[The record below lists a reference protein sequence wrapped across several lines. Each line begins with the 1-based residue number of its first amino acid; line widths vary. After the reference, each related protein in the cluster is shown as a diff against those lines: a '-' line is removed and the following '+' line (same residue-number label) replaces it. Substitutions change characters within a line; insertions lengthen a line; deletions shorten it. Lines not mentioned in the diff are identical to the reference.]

1 MLIAVVN
8 AKGGVGKSTIAVHLA
23 VWLHEQGRRVLLV
36 DADVQGSSSIW
47 LGEAAPE
54 IPITRLQTADD
65 ILDQLPKLSPTV
77 DDVVIDGPGGLSEVS
92 RSILFVADY
101 ALVPC
106 GPSIVDLRAASD
118 AIRVLRQAQAIRK
131 GPPEA
136 VFVPN
141 KLQPRHRL
149 SQEFLETAQTLEIRA
164 SRGLRFL
171 KGYADA
177 AGQGTVV
184 WRMPRETEAGQEI
197 RSLFTELF
205 AHETIHEPS
214 LATH

>member
-23 VWLHEQGRRVLLV
+23 VWLQEQGRRVLLV

-54 IPITRLQTADD
+54 IPVARLQTADD
-65 ILDQLPKLSPTV
+65 ILDQLPKLSPAV

-101 ALVPC
+101 ALLPC

-136 VFVPN
+136 VRISRMASARRPARRHWCAPLCSESTGSSSVP
-141 KLQPRHRL
+141 L
-149 SQEFLETAQTLEIRA
+149 
-164 SRGLRFL
+164 
-171 KGYADA
+171 A
-177 AGQGTVV
+177 AAAAITSS
-184 WRMPRETEAGQEI
+184 P
-197 RSLFTELF
+197 
-205 AHETIHEPS
+205 
-214 LATH
+214 LATRTSLLASPTVLPTFTA